1 MLFALDTYIHSGS
14 GFDKEFGTSIVW
26 FVGAM
31 IFFSLLCI
39 AVQVLLATAVYN
51 DAKAKGNT
59 EPVMWAVLTGIFGL
73 IPGIIYL
80 CVRNNNRNR
89 LIICPNCGF
98 THRIA
103 ELNCPQCGIANPF
116 SQQFSNPLSEI
127 QQKRANKLLIA
138 AIIVFVVS
146 IVLCIIA
153 VLWFVTSVINVADFS
168 STGYTY
174 Y

>member
-1 MLFALDTYIHSGS
+1 MLFALDTYIRSGS
-14 GFDKEFGTSIVW
+14 GFDKELGTATVW
-26 FVGAM
+26 FVGA
-31 IFFSLLCI
+31 ILFLSLLGL
-39 AVQVLLATAVYN
+39 AVQILLATAVYN

-146 IVLCIIA
+146 IVLSII
-153 VLWFVTSVINVADFS
+153 VVMWFVTSVMNGAEFS
-168 STGYTY
+168 ASGYTY
-174 Y
+174 S